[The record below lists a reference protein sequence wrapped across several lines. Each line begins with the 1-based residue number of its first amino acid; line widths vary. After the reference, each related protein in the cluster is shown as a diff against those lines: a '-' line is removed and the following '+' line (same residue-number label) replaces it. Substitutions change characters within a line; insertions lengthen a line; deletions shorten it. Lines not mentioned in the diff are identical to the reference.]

1 MKHFKPQHYLIK
13 QSTNPQTPISI
24 MTKTISFNDLRRIKD
39 SLPDGSIRQIADKL
53 NVTPQTVR
61 NYFGGTNYEFGKNC
75 GVHIEPGPD
84 GGIVVLDDTTIYD
97 MAVEIIQAQNKEE

>member
-1 MKHFKPQHYLIK
+1 MEQVHTEPTHIIKLSINPPKPH
-13 QSTNPQTPISI
+13 SI

-75 GVHIEPGPD
+75 GVHIEPGPN

-97 MAVEIIQAQNKEE
+97 MAVEIIQNQNK

>member
-1 MKHFKPQHYLIK
+1 
-13 QSTNPQTPISI
+13 
-24 MTKTISFNDLRRIKD
+24 MTKTITFNDLRRIKD
-39 SLPDGSIRQIADKL
+39 SLPDGSITMIADRL

-61 NYFGGTNYEFGKNC
+61 NYFGGTNYEFGKNL

-97 MAVEIIQAQNKEE
+97 MALEILQSVNKEA